1 MLAGIQFPEST
12 AGGLMSTKMC
22 QNGHIME
29 ASWDQC
35 PYCPQSAA
43 GAPGAAAA
51 RPAVP
56 PTRMATPVA
65 APMPAPAPAP
75 MPMPMPVPAAGGGSR
90 ADAKK
95 TRMIFE
101 DKKMP
106 VAGWLVALN
115 GKHKGEDFKIR
126 EGKTM
131 VGSDAS
137 CQVVMRDEYIS
148 SNHATIKFVE
158 KDGERIFIL
167 TDLDSSNGTFL
178 NDSEEMIAREELVDN
193 DTVTFGQTRMK
204 FKCL

>member
-1 MLAGIQFPEST
+1 MST
-12 AGGLMSTKMC
+12 TKMC
-22 QNGHIME
+22 PNGHIME
-29 ASWDQC
+29 ASWDRC
-35 PYCPQSAA
+35 PYCPNPDA
-43 GAPGAAAA
+43 G
-51 RPAVP
+51 RPSIP
-56 PTRMATPVA
+56 PTRMAQPA
-65 APMPAPAPAP
+65 AAAAPAPPP
-75 MPMPMPVPAAGGGSR
+75 MPMPTPVPSAGGGRPS

-106 VAGWLVALN
+106 VADWLVALN
-115 GKHKGEDFKIR
+115 GKHKGEDFKVR
-126 EGKTM
+126 EGKTSI
-131 VGSDAS
+131 GSES
-137 CQVVMRDEYIS
+137 SNEVVLLDEYIS

-178 NDSEEMIAREELVDN
+178 NDAEEPIAREELVDN